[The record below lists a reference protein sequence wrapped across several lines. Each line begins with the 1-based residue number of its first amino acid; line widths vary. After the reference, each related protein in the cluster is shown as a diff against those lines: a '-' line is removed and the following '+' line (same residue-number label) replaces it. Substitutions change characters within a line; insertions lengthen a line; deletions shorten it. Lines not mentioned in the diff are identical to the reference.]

1 MFTLIPLAGLKRRDA
16 IKHLPPGERYLTIGV
31 KQLVRT
37 LAKVRTHP
45 QAMLFL
51 GAFLL
56 YNDGIQ
62 TVISLAAVF
71 GQEEIGLPMSTL
83 TAVILLVQFVGFFG
97 AIVFNGL
104 ARFLTA
110 KRAIMLS
117 LLLWIGV
124 LVYAFAFLHD
134 ALGFW
139 LMAAVIAWFDLFK
152 GARRRRRE
160 STRPRNPGISRP

>member
-1 MFTLIPLAGLKRRDA
+1 M
-16 IKHLPPGERYLTIGV
+16 
-31 KQLVRT
+31 
-37 LAKVRTHP
+37 
-45 QAMLFL
+45 
-51 GAFLL
+51 
-56 YNDGIQ
+56 
-62 TVISLAAVF
+62 ISLAAVF

-134 ALGFW
+134 ALGCR